1 MGLSLLVVEDEYNI
15 KNAIIESI
23 NTFIV
28 PKFKINLISADNFS
42 QAKELINKNK
52 IDISLLD
59 YILPDGDG
67 IELLKI
73 IKELN
78 PSSIVIFLTAVEEYK
93 LIALNLGADDYI
105 LKPFN
110 LAEIIAKLT
119 NWIKRIESNYKSEL
133 IHLFKDYYYDK
144 TNASLLISQG
154 NYYKLIDTLS
164 YEESILFETLLNNL
178 NNFVTLNDKS
188 IENYTIYTL
197 RKKLE
202 KLGFKLITLKGG
214 KLKLKI
220 D

>member
-28 PKFKINLISADNFS
+28 PKFKINLITADNFS

>member
-1 MGLSLLVVEDEYNI
+1 
-15 KNAIIESI
+15 
-23 NTFIV
+23 
-28 PKFKINLISADNFS
+28 ADNFS

-154 NYYKLIDTLS
+154 NYYKLVDTLS